1 MTKGYIDKPQPIWR
15 LYFVF
20 MVIIALLGTISW
32 KIADL
37 QVLDNDHLQ
46 RHGDNLA
53 IRNEVLAA
61 HRGNILDR
69 NGQPLAIS
77 TPVQSLVIN
86 PKVILQHPEQW
97 KTLSDGLLEAG
108 INSEVLK
115 NKITANAN
123 KEFLYIKRR
132 MPPLEAQ
139 KILDLNITGLYAQEE
154 YKRYYPLGEVAV
166 HIVGLANADDVGQEG
181 MELAYEDWLRGV
193 PGSKQFIKDRKGGII
208 SEVKINSLAEPG
220 NNLELS
226 IDSRIQY
233 LAYKSLKEAVTLH
246 HASAGTAVVLDVE
259 SGEVLAMVSQPS
271 YNPNNRSTLNDG
283 QKGLKNRA
291 IADAMAPGSTVKAFT
306 VTAALESGLFDS
318 QSIID
323 TTPGCV
329 RVDRKDKC
337 DPVDYG
343 EVSLER
349 ILTKSSQVGAIKIG
363 LQMGEGPMLDVLS
376 RVGFGQPIGS
386 GFPGEAS
393 GVLVNHTRWSKSD
406 IAAMAYG
413 YGFQVSPLQLAQAYM
428 VYANGGIKKPVSLL
442 KVEGEV
448 IGERII
454 DQTITEQVTRMLE
467 TVIVP
472 GGGGTGTLAHIP
484 SYRVAGKTGTTRI
497 YNTKTGDF
505 DSDNHIAL
513 FAGYAPASNPK
524 IVTVITIHEPRG
536 KDYGGGKVAAPVF
549 SKIVAGAMRILN
561 VAPDN
566 IEEIPQEISLV
577 SVNSGSST
585 RSSL

>member
-1 MTKGYIDKPQPIWR
+1 MTKTYIEKPQPVWR
-15 LYFVF
+15 LYLVF

-32 KIADL
+32 KIIDL
-37 QVLDNDHLQ
+37 QVLNNDVLQ
-46 RHGDNLA
+46 RHGNNLA

-77 TPVQSLVIN
+77 TPVQSLVLN
-86 PKVILQHPEQW
+86 PKEILKHPEQW
-97 KTLSDGLLEAG
+97 GALAEGLLDAG
-108 INSEVLK
+108 INPEVLK
-115 NKITANAN
+115 NKIEANAN

-139 KILDLNITGLYAQEE
+139 KILDLKITGLYAQEE

-181 MELAYEDWLRGV
+181 MELAYEDWLQGT

-220 NNLELS
+220 KNLELS

-246 HASAGTAVVLDVE
+246 HASAGTAVVLNVE
-259 SGEVLAMVSQPS
+259 TGEVLAMVSQPS

-306 VTAALESGLFDS
+306 ITAALESGLFDAE
-318 QSIID
+318 SIID
-323 TTPGCV
+323 TTPGCI

-343 EVSLER
+343 EVSLEK
-349 ILTKSSQVGAIKIG
+349 ILTKSSQVGAIKVG
-363 LQMGEGPMLDVLS
+363 LAMGEGPMLDVLS

-393 GVLVNHTRWSKSD
+393 GVLVNHSRWSKSD

-428 VYANGGIKKPVSLL
+428 VYANHGIKKPVSLL
-442 KVEGEV
+442 KVNGKV
-448 IGERII
+448 KGERII
-454 DQTITEQVTRMLE
+454 NEGVARQVTSMLE
-467 TVIVP
+467 TVVVP

-497 YNTKTGDF
+497 YNTTTGDF
-505 DSDNHIAL
+505 DKDKHIAL
-513 FAGYAPASNPK
+513 FAGFAPATNPK
-524 IVTVITIHEPRG
+524 IVTVITIHEPQG

-561 VAPDN
+561 VTPDVV
-566 IEEIPQEISLV
+566 ERIPQEISLARPPV
-577 SVNSGSST
+577 G
-585 RSSL
+585 RSL